1 MSYMNNKF
9 RKVILLIVDIAILYG
24 ALYLTLIIRSFSIP
38 EYDYVSIHLEPFSIL
53 FIFWLFVFY
62 LSEMYNLN
70 YAINNRKFYYL
81 TLRSFL
87 ICGLFSAIFFYLTPN
102 ILIEPKT
109 NLVLFIIVYGILFF
123 SWRNVFNWLL
133 KDHIPKEQIAIIGY
147 NKQVEQMIVEFEKIA
162 NLDFEIKFIYLVNED
177 IEKIKKPISGI
188 DFYNINSNLVTLVK
202 KYQVTNIILAANPSA
217 SEKLSSILF
226 KCLPLKMN
234 FLSLQHFYE
243 NVTGKVPVDIINK
256 TWFLENLTEGNKRIY
271 DSFKRIF
278 DIIISSIILILSI
291 PFWIIIGIV
300 IKLESK
306 GKILFTQIRIG
317 KNEEQF
323 IIYKFRTMRSGSD
336 FTPTE
341 KDDIRITR
349 FGSFLRKTRFDET
362 PQVINVLKGEMSFIG
377 PRPERP
383 ELVEILETQIPY
395 YNERMLIKPG
405 ITGWDQTSSE
415 YHSASCEDTLEK
427 LQYDLYY
434 IKQRSIFLDLNIILK
449 TISTILYRKG
459 R

>member
-1 MSYMNNKF
+1 MNYRF
-9 RKVILLIVDIAILYG
+9 RKLLLLFVDIVILYG
-24 ALYLTLIIRSFSIP
+24 ALYLTLIIRFFSLP
-38 EYDYVSIHLEPFSIL
+38 EYNYVSIHLLPFSIL

-87 ICGLFSAIFFYLTPN
+87 ICGLFSAVFFYVTPN

-123 SWRNVFNWLL
+123 LWRFFFNWLL

-147 NKQVEQMIVEFEKIA
+147 NKQVEQMIAELRKIA
-162 NLDFEIKFIYLVNED
+162 NLGFEIKFIYNVNEN
-177 IEKIKKPISGI
+177 IEKQTSEI
-188 DFYNINSNLVTLVK
+188 DFYNISSNLVDLAK
-202 KYQVTNIILAANPSA
+202 RYQITNIILAVDPSA
-217 SEKLSSILF
+217 SEELSSILI
-226 KCLPLKMN
+226 KCLPLKIN
-234 FLSLQHFYE
+234 FLSLHHFYE
-243 NVTGKVPVDIINK
+243 NVTGKVPVDIINT
-256 TWFLENLTEGNKRIY
+256 TWFLENLTEGNKKIY

-278 DIIISSIILILSI
+278 DIIVSLGILIISF
-291 PFWIIIGIV
+291 PFWIIIGII

-306 GKILFTQIRIG
+306 GNILFTQIRIG
-317 KNEEQF
+317 KNNEHF
-323 IIYKFRTMRSGSD
+323 IIYKFRTMRRGCD

-341 KDDIRITR
+341 KDDARITR
-349 FGSFLRKTRFDET
+349 FGSFLRKARFDEI
-362 PQVINVLKGEMSFIG
+362 PQVLNVLKGEMSFIG

-383 ELVEILETQIPY
+383 ELVETLETQIPY

-415 YHSASCEDTLEK
+415 YHSPSYEDTLEK

-434 IKQRSIFLDLNIILK
+434 IKKRSIFLDLNIILK
-449 TISTILYRKG
+449 TISTILSRKG

>member
-1 MSYMNNKF
+1 MNNKF
-9 RKVILLIVDIAILYG
+9 RKVILLLVDIAILYG
-24 ALYLTLIIRSFSIP
+24 ALYLTLIIRFFSIP
-38 EYDYVSIHLEPFSIL
+38 DYNYVSIHIAPFSIL

-70 YAINNRKFYYL
+70 FAINNRKFYYL

-87 ICGLFSAIFFYLTPN
+87 ICGLFSAVFFYVTPN

-123 SWRNVFNWLL
+123 SWRNIFNWLL
-133 KDHIPKEQIAIIGY
+133 KDYIPKEQIAIIGY
-147 NKQVEQMIVEFEKIA
+147 NNQIEQMITEFEKIA
-162 NLDFEIKFIYLVNED
+162 NLDFEIKFIYLVNDD
-177 IEKIKKPISGI
+177 IEKIKMQFVGI
-188 DFYNINSNLVTLVK
+188 DFYNFDTNLVNLAK
-202 KYQVTNIILAANPSA
+202 KYGITNIILATDPSE
-217 SEKLSSILF
+217 SEELSSILIR
-226 KCLPLKMN
+226 CLPLKIN
-234 FLSLQHFYE
+234 FLSLHHFYE
-243 NVTGKVPVDIINK
+243 NVTGKVPVDIINT
-256 TWFLENLTEGNKRIY
+256 TWFLENLTEGNKKIY

-278 DIIISSIILILSI
+278 DVIISLVILVISI
-291 PFWIIIGIV
+291 PSWIIIGII

-306 GKILFTQIRIG
+306 GNILFTQIRIG
-317 KNEEQF
+317 KNDKDF
-323 IIYKFRTMRSGSD
+323 VIYKFRTMRGGND

-341 KDDIRITR
+341 KDDIRITH

-383 ELVEILETQIPY
+383 ELVKVLETQIPY

-415 YHSASCEDTLEK
+415 YHSPSYEDTLEK

-434 IKQRSIFLDLNIILK
+434 IKKRSIFLDLNIFLK
-449 TISTILYRKG
+449 TISTILSRKG